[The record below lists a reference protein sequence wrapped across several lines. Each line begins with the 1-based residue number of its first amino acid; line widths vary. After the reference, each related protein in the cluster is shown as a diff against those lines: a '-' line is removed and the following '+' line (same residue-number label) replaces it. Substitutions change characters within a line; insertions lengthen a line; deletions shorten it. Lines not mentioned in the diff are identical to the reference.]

1 MKVFFLVFF
10 LTLILSFV
18 LPAKTDKQWRVK
30 LFWTLLPLCLFGAL
44 RVNFGNDYPAYEAI
58 YYEHHDQVSF
68 SFDETAHSEI
78 GFQFLCYIIPTF
90 RLLLIFN
97 AVLLCLALG
106 VFIYN
111 NVPRQYLWLA
121 ILLIFLNPEKNI
133 YGSLVGMRN
142 GFAVITF
149 LFSFIFIQQRKLIP
163 FLGML
168 LLAMSMHTS
177 AVFFMPLAYIIGRN
191 GPFSRKEVTW
201 WIIAGLFILM
211 SSLSGLM
218 EMLTPF
224 LTEYFDRYEH
234 YYENFDEGHRGFLLT
249 TTGIILFVLVFSLT
263 LYNNNTRN
271 KLKRQNTLVHQGIS
285 LSINNTKNKLKRQNS
300 LMRLGLL
307 YVFTTLMGSLSSRAS
322 YFYDMFFIG
331 TVVTLFANNKRTRVS
346 AWVLVL
352 ISIAMSFYSL
362 RLWMTNQYVRGNPLY
377 MIYTSIIGSW

>member
-1 MKVFFLVFF
+1 MKVYFLVFF
-10 LTLILSFV
+10 ITLLLSLV
-18 LPAKTDKQWRVK
+18 LSDKSDKQWRVK
-30 LFWTLLPLCLFGAL
+30 LFWTFLPLCLFGAL
-44 RVNFGNDYPAYEAI
+44 RVDFGNDYSAYEAM
-58 YYEHHDQVSF
+58 YYEYHNQVSF
-68 SFDETAHSEI
+68 SFDNTAHSEI
-78 GFQFLCYIIPTF
+78 GFQFLCYIIPSF
-90 RLLLIFN
+90 RILLILN
-97 AVLLCLALG
+97 SILLCLALG
-106 VFIYN
+106 VFVYN
-111 NVPRQYLWLA
+111 NVPRKYLWLA

-142 GFAVITF
+142 GFAVIVF
-149 LFSFIFIQQRKLIP
+149 LFSFVFIQRRKLIA

-201 WIIAGLFILM
+201 WIIAGLIILM

-234 YYENFDEGHRGFLLT
+234 YYANFDEGHRGLLLT
-249 TTGIILFVLVFSLT
+249 ITGIILFVLIFSLF
-263 LYNNNTRN
+263 
-271 KLKRQNTLVHQGIS
+271 
-285 LSINNTKNKLKRQNS
+285 INNTKNMPIRQSSLVSYRSSLINNTIRSMSKRQNS

-331 TVVTLFANNKRTRVS
+331 TVVTLFANNKKTRVS